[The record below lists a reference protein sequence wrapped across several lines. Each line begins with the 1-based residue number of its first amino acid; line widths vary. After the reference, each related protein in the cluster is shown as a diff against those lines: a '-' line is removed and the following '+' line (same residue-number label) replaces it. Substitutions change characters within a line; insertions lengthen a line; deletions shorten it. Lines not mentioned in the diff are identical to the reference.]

1 MKINPNAF
9 PNDAHQEFYRWQ
21 IEQQEEE
28 WKRYSNCQMKILIE
42 EGKLFLGRIWG
53 TTVDGNVVLRFK
65 SNIVPRIKQEYQL
78 CFVGPDA
85 PESASEWVFT
95 YTTFRTSENPRLS
108 SKNTPVKTIGFLNSD
123 DEKWIYVLVSNF
135 DNELLTE
142 VKEKYLKQKI
152 HPRIVLAVSDP
163 PLDYLHNLLKFVS
176 KFPENEILNLNIRK
190 GEENWKP
197 VNLDNS
203 KDISSDIIE
212 LLRKNDQ
219 VIIQGPPGTGKSY
232 LASLICSHF
241 LKNKKSV
248 CLTALTNNALKEI
261 VQQPGLQDAL
271 ENGTV
276 YKTNL
281 SSDEKRKIPSLK
293 PISSITPIQGEQL
306 LSTYYSLS
314 KKIFELIQEG
324 KRYDLLIIEEASQAF
339 LATIAMFKELAD
351 KVLVIGDHKQL
362 PPMVLG
368 REIAN
373 EIHESVD
380 KIIDGLKTYAF
391 NYSELSYRLTK
402 TRRLTPSSAKLTGIY
417 YDNSLQS
424 ISDFDNNKNL
434 TSKFKILFHEEGGVT
449 LAKVPISV
457 KIRNQIDL
465 DMIVAKIGA
474 DLVNSNKKIEVAI
487 LTPYIDNE
495 KRIYFHF
502 NRLSNKFNRTTI
514 STIHR
519 VQGITVDYTI
529 LYLPLKNAGG
539 FDLNDNIFNVA
550 TSRAKKG
557 TLIISSEEIDLI
569 SSKSLETSL
578 FLDRVE
584 NKTEEFKKLCLSNRP
599 V

>member
-1 MKINPNAF
+1 MKIDTNAF

-21 IEQQEEE
+21 IELQEEE
-28 WKRYSNCQMKILIE
+28 WKRYASSRMKILME

-53 TTVDGNVVLRFK
+53 TTADGNVVLRFK
-65 SNIVPRIKQEYQL
+65 SDTVPRIKQEYQL

-85 PESASEWVFT
+85 PESASEWMFT
-95 YTTFRTSENPRLS
+95 YSTFRTSENPRLS
-108 SKNTPVKTIGFLNSD
+108 SKNTPVRTIGFLNSD
-123 DEKWIYVLVSNF
+123 DEKWIYLLVSNF
-135 DNELLTE
+135 DNELLNE
-142 VKEKYLKQKI
+142 VNEKYLKEKI

-176 KFPENEILNLNIRK
+176 NFPKNEILNLNIRK
-190 GEENWKP
+190 REENWKP
-197 VNLDNS
+197 INLDNS

-212 LLRKNDQ
+212 LLQEKDQ

-232 LASLICSHF
+232 LASIICSHF

-261 VQQPGLQDAL
+261 AQQPGLEDAL
-271 ENGTV
+271 VDGVV

-281 SSDEKRKIPSLK
+281 SSDEKRKIPLLK
-293 PISSITPIQGEQL
+293 PITSIPPTQGELL

-314 KKIFELIQEG
+314 KKVFELIQEG
-324 KRYDLLIIEEASQAF
+324 KRYDLLIIEEASQSF
-339 LATIAMFKELAD
+339 LATIAMFKDLAE

-362 PPMVLG
+362 PPLVLS

-373 EIHESVD
+373 EIHESID
-380 KIIDGLKTYAF
+380 KVIDGLKTYAF
-391 NYSELSYRLTK
+391 NYPEFSYRLIK
-402 TRRLTPSSAKLTGIY
+402 TRRLAASSAKLTGIY
-417 YDNSLQS
+417 YDNSLES
-424 ISDFDNNKNL
+424 ISEFENNNILISTYK
-434 TSKFKILFHEEGGVT
+434 SLFHLEGGIT

-474 DLVNSNKKIEVAI
+474 DLVNSNKGIEVAM

-495 KRIYFHF
+495 KKIYFQF
-502 NRLSNKFNRTTI
+502 NRLSNKFNRTII

-539 FDLNDNIFNVA
+539 FDLDENLFNVA
-550 TSRAKKG
+550 TSRAKRG
-557 TLIISSEEIDLI
+557 TLIVTSEEIDLM
-569 SSKSLETSL
+569 SSKSLETSS
-578 FLDRVE
+578 FLLKTE
-584 NKTEEFKKLCLSNRP
+584 NRTEEFKKLCLSS
-599 V
+599 

>member
-1 MKINPNAF
+1 
-9 PNDAHQEFYRWQ
+9 
-21 IEQQEEE
+21 
-28 WKRYSNCQMKILIE
+28 
-42 EGKLFLGRIWG
+42 
-53 TTVDGNVVLRFK
+53 
-65 SNIVPRIKQEYQL
+65 
-78 CFVGPDA
+78 
-85 PESASEWVFT
+85 
-95 YTTFRTSENPRLS
+95 
-108 SKNTPVKTIGFLNSD
+108 
-123 DEKWIYVLVSNF
+123 
-135 DNELLTE
+135 
-142 VKEKYLKQKI
+142 
-152 HPRIVLAVSDP
+152 
-163 PLDYLHNLLKFVS
+163 
-176 KFPENEILNLNIRK
+176 
-190 GEENWKP
+190 
-197 VNLDNS
+197 
-203 KDISSDIIE
+203 
-212 LLRKNDQ
+212 
-219 VIIQGPPGTGKSY
+219 
-232 LASLICSHF
+232 
-241 LKNKKSV
+241 
-248 CLTALTNNALKEI
+248 LTALTNNALKEI